1 MTRLRY
7 VFLHCEKK
15 RQPRERKMEVGR
27 GEGGGGINLIF
38 VSIIRLFNPYPLHFQ
53 NVSTAASLSL
63 LEFIFLI
70 ISYHLTISM
79 LLLMG
84 EF

>member
-1 MTRLRY
+1 MKRRGNPAK
-7 VFLHCEKK
+7 EKWK
-15 RQPRERKMEVGR
+15 WEGGR
-27 GEGGGGINLIF
+27 GGGGEINLIF